1 MDGENIDLY
10 ERLFYLGLRQGT
22 LLTTPS
28 FCIIEDKTKKLK
40 IKFRDNTH
48 LSFLT
53 APNSKKC
60 HDPCKLVGN

>member
-28 FCIIEDKTKKLK
+28 FCVTEDKTKKLK
-40 IKFRDNTH
+40 IKLRDNTH
-48 LSFLT
+48 LSF
-53 APNSKKC
+53 
-60 HDPCKLVGN
+60 